1 VSAEKLRETMPMRP
15 MLLLAAALSAIAVLP
30 AAAQAP
36 QATTVRIRGTVE
48 SFDGHT
54 LLVDTREGPKAKI
67 TLAPNF
73 VVSGMAKRSLADIKD
88 GMFVASTSVK
98 GTDGMLHAVEI
109 HILPESVRSVAKE
122 GQFPF
127 DLVPNSVMT
136 NADAAGVASAPH
148 GHVLHVTW
156 KGGAADLAVGPDTP
170 IVAYVPG
177 DAGLLKPGATIMI
190 FAAQKHPDGSLT
202 AARVTAEKD
211 GVKPP
216 M

>member
-1 VSAEKLRETMPMRP
+1 MRVG
-15 MLLLAAALSAIAVLP
+15 LLIIAVCSVLAALP
-30 AAAQAP
+30 APAQAP
-36 QATTVRIRGTVE
+36 QATTVRVRGTVE
-48 SFDGHT
+48 SFDGHA
-54 LLVDTREGPKAKI
+54 LVVKTREGPQAKI

-73 VVSGMAKRSLADIKD
+73 AVAGVAKRSLADIKD

-98 GTDGMLHAVEI
+98 GSDGLMHAVEI
-109 HILPESVRSVAKE
+109 HILPESVRGVAKA
-122 GQFPF
+122 GQSAF

-136 NADAAGVASAPH
+136 NADAAGVTSAPE
-148 GHVLHVTW
+148 GQVLHVTW
-156 KGGAADLAVGPDTP
+156 KGGATDIVVSPDTP

-177 DAGLLKPGATIMI
+177 DASLLKPGATIMI

-202 AARVTAEKD
+202 AARITAEKD